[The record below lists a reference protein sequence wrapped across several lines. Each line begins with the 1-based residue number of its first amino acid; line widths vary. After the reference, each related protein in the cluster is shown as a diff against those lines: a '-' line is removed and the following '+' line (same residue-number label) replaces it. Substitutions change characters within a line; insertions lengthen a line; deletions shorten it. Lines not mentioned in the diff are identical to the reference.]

1 MADAVRLQVITLNA
15 PLTLRASYLPLPP
28 PSSSPCSHTCPLSPS
43 LLTQHMVYRGVST
56 QLPLIKIIGILI
68 LQLTLFFLLFSSLLL
83 SRTFFA
89 IPLAEKMHPLFSASH
104 QSKIFSP
111 AFSSVIIFHSF
122 LMNMPIIYIE
132 EIETTLLTLFGRI
145 LGFIEGKGR

>member
-1 MADAVRLQVITLNA
+1 
-15 PLTLRASYLPLPP
+15 
-28 PSSSPCSHTCPLSPS
+28 
-43 LLTQHMVYRGVST
+43 MVYRGVST
-56 QLPLIKIIGILI
+56 QLPLKKIIGILI
-68 LQLTLFFLLFSSLLL
+68 LQLTLFILLFSSLLL

-111 AFSSVIIFHSF
+111 AFFSVVIFHSS

-132 EIETTLLTLFGRI
+132 DIETTLLTLFGRI
-145 LGFIEGKGR
+145 LGFIGVKGR

>member
-1 MADAVRLQVITLNA
+1 MA
-15 PLTLRASYLPLPP
+15 
-28 PSSSPCSHTCPLSPS
+28 
-43 LLTQHMVYRGVST
+43 YRGVST

-68 LQLTLFFLLFSSLLL
+68 LQLTLFIILLSSLLP

-111 AFSSVIIFHSF
+111 AFSFVIIFS
-122 LMNMPIIYIE
+122 
-132 EIETTLLTLFGRI
+132 LLLNEYANYLYQRN
-145 LGFIEGKGR
+145 

>member
-1 MADAVRLQVITLNA
+1 
-15 PLTLRASYLPLPP
+15 
-28 PSSSPCSHTCPLSPS
+28 
-43 LLTQHMVYRGVST
+43 MVYRGVST

-68 LQLTLFFLLFSSLLL
+68 LQLTLFVLLLSSLLL

-89 IPLAEKMHPLFSASH
+89 IPLAGKNAPLFSASH
-104 QSKIFSP
+104 QSEIFSP
-111 AFSSVIIFHSF
+111 AFSSSMIFHSS

-132 EIETTLLTLFGRI
+132 EIETTLLTQFGCI

>member
-1 MADAVRLQVITLNA
+1 
-15 PLTLRASYLPLPP
+15 
-28 PSSSPCSHTCPLSPS
+28 
-43 LLTQHMVYRGVST
+43 MVYRGVST

-68 LQLTLFFLLFSSLLL
+68 LQLTLFVLLFSSLLL
-83 SRTFFA
+83 SCTFFA
-89 IPLAEKMHPLFSASH
+89 TPFAEKMHPLFSANH

-111 AFSSVIIFHSF
+111 AFSSAIIFHSS
-122 LMNMPIIYIE
+122 LMNMPITYIK